1 METMG
6 GHPSSNHRALLTGCQ
21 LRRAP
26 ALWLAAVP
34 ARGSALSSLF
44 GMVTDEQCDMPLLTR
59 PSPHPPTRTRTNK
72 ASAKAKKRT
81 RLWSL
86 EFSMFKKRES
96 GERTAKSLCEAC
108 YSSLAF
114 LLSPPFSSAGAATS
128 SSFRFPLSAGGC
140 VLRGLKLMMMQVMLS
155 QPVPSPEVSGAKH

>member
-6 GHPSSNHRALLTGCQ
+6 GHPPSNQGALCSQAAGCG
-21 LRRAP
+21 
-26 ALWLAAVP
+26 
-34 ARGSALSSLF
+34 GSALGSLF
-44 GMVTDEQCDMPLLTR
+44 GMVTDEECDMPSLTR
-59 PSPHPPTRTRTNK
+59 PAPHPPTRTRTNK

-96 GERTAKSLCEAC
+96 GERTAKSPCEAR

-114 LLSPPFSSAGAATS
+114 LLLSLPFSSAGAAGAATS

-140 VLRGLKLMMMQVMLS
+140 VLRGLKLIMMQVMLS

>member
-1 METMG
+1 MLRG
-6 GHPSSNHRALLTGCQ
+6 CHRWWAPTP
-21 LRRAP
+21 RPVAAP
-26 ALWLAAVP
+26 A
-34 ARGSALSSLF
+34 RSSALGSLF
-44 GMVTDEQCDMPLLTR
+44 GMVTDEQCHMPLLTR
-59 PSPHPPTRTRTNK
+59 PAPHPPTRTRTNK

-96 GERTAKSLCEAC
+96 SEHTAQSLCEAC

-114 LLSPPFSSAGAATS
+114 FLSLPFSSAGAASAATS
-128 SSFRFPLSAGGC
+128 SSFLFPLSAGGC
-140 VLRGLKLMMMQVMLS
+140 VLRGLKLIMMQVMLS

>member
-1 METMG
+1 ML
-6 GHPSSNHRALLTGCQ
+6 SGCH
-21 LRRAP
+21 LWRAP
-26 ALWLAAVP
+26 APWLVAAPVCS
-34 ARGSALSSLF
+34 SALGSFF

-59 PSPHPPTRTRTNK
+59 PAPHPPTGTLTNK

-86 EFSMFKKRES
+86 EFSMFKKQES
-96 GERTAKSLCEAC
+96 GECTAKSLCEAC

-114 LLSPPFSSAGAATS
+114 FLLSLPFSSAGVAGAAMS

-140 VLRGLKLMMMQVMLS
+140 VLRGLKLIMMQVMLS